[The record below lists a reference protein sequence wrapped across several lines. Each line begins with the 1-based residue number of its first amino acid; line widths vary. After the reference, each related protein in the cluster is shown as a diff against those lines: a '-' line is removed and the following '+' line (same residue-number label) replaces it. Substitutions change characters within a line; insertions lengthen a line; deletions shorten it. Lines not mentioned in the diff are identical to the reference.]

1 MSNAVSRSLRSAHVP
16 ARVIAGVFIAHS
28 GFDKWRGDEAT
39 AAAVHGMASGTY
51 PFLAKLGPERFLKL
65 LAAGEIAV
73 GVAVAL
79 PVVPER
85 VAGAALT
92 GFSGAL
98 LGLYARTPGLRKPH
112 SIWPTQQ
119 GIPISKDAWLFGIG
133 LTLLAESFAAKAAP
147 HT

>member
-1 MSNAVSRSLRSAHVP
+1 MSNLSFPSVRSAHVP
-16 ARVIAGVFIAHS
+16 ARVIAGTFILHS
-28 GFDKWRGDEAT
+28 GLDKWKGDEAT

-51 PFLAKLGPERFLKL
+51 PFLSKLGPEKFLKL

-73 GVAVAL
+73 GAAVAL

-92 GFSGAL
+92 GFAGAL
-98 LGLYARTPGLRKPH
+98 LGLYVRTPGMRKPH

-119 GIPISKDAWLFGIG
+119 GIAISKDAWLLGIG
-133 LTLLAESFAAKAAP
+133 LTLLAAS
-147 HT
+147 

>member
-1 MSNAVSRSLRSAHVP
+1 MSNLSFRSLRSAHVP
-16 ARVIAGVFIAHS
+16 ARVIAGAFILHS
-28 GFDKWRGDEAT
+28 GLDKWKGDEAT

-51 PFLAKLGPERFLKL
+51 PFLAKLGPERFLKV

-73 GVAVAL
+73 GAAVAI
-79 PVVPER
+79 PVVPEW

-133 LTLLAESFAAKAAP
+133 LTLLAESFSSDATS
-147 HT
+147 HD